1 MFTRIKK
8 LKFLNGSSL
17 WLTLPDA
24 TNEQMREMF
33 GTGFALQD
41 KEKYSDSIIVQSEM
55 TGLLYSL
62 YKNYGVWRVGAGG
75 AYEGNLLQ
83 REYDKEQFIKIFSKE
98 VEAA

>member
-1 MFTRIKK
+1 MFTRIRN

-17 WLTLPDA
+17 WFELPHA
-24 TNEQMREMF
+24 TNEQMRKLF
-33 GTGFALQD
+33 GTGFSNQD

-62 YKNYGVWRVGAGG
+62 YKYCGQWRVGAGG

-83 REYDKEQFIKIFSKE
+83 REFDRKEFLKLFDKP
-98 VEAA
+98 